1 MKDEVVLMKKNTF
14 YRGVFYANGLLVL
27 ALGITLNTKTGLG
40 VSPIISVAFCI
51 STIWDLNFGN
61 ITLALYASFVIVEMI
76 LHTIRRP
83 HGLKSLLVKDMLQ
96 LPLSLIFT
104 RFLNIFG
111 AVIPDFQTAY
121 AGTFA
126 GSFAGRLIFL
136 IIAIILTGIGAAMS
150 LNMRIIPN
158 PGDGIVQALSD
169 CIGKSVGFTK
179 NCFDFFCIS
188 VTIILGIVLT
198 GHLVGIGVGTVLAV
212 IGVGRS
218 IAVFNHFTFNKMNK
232 LAGIG
237 ENL

>member
-14 YRGVFYANGLLVL
+14 YRGVFYAIGLLVL

-111 AVIPDFQTAY
+111 SVIPDFQTAY

-126 GSFAGRLIFL
+126 GSFASPLINPTTFPVSLLTATRNVSGNIFTRSLMISGLQASFGGKHTCSICEPL
-136 IIAIILTGIGAAMS
+136 IPS
-150 LNMRIIPN
+150 
-158 PGDGIVQALSD
+158 Q
-169 CIGKSVGFTK
+169 
-179 NCFDFFCIS
+179 
-188 VTIILGIVLT
+188 
-198 GHLVGIGVGTVLAV
+198 
-212 IGVGRS
+212 
-218 IAVFNHFTFNKMNK
+218 
-232 LAGIG
+232 
-237 ENL
+237 